1 MHHGKVGSLLIFIFY
16 PDYIIAMKSDQDCPG
31 VPGTAIEIRRAR
43 TADVPAMSAIERESF
58 SDPWD
63 PEILADTITYFP
75 TTIFVATAGGH
86 IAGFIA
92 GGLENTGEEIYG
104 HICNLAVSRS
114 FRRYGIGRHLV
125 AREEHQFA
133 AELASGVQLEVR
145 QSNRAAQTFYQR
157 LGYREVFRIAGY
169 YANGEDAIVMMKW
182 FRF

>member
-1 MHHGKVGSLLIFIFY
+1 
-16 PDYIIAMKSDQDCPG
+16 MKSDQDCPV

-43 TADVPAMSAIERESF
+43 TADVQAMSAIERESF
-58 SDPWD
+58 PDPWD
-63 PEILADTITYFP
+63 PEILAETITYFP
-75 TTIFVATAGGH
+75 TTIFVATAHAH
-86 IAGFIA
+86 IIGFVA

-104 HICNLAVSRS
+104 HICNLAIARP
-114 FRRYGIGRHLV
+114 FRRRGIGRLLV

-145 QSNRAAQTFYQR
+145 HSNRAAQIFYHR
-157 LGYREVFRIAGY
+157 LGYREVFQIAGY